1 MRLATVLLGKRAQIR
16 KLGPKS
22 IRLSLRGCTNRP
34 FYHIVVAPT
43 PAGRDKEIYEQ
54 LGTYDPM
61 PNDFNEKL
69 VSFNYERLK
78 HWLVVGATPTK
89 SVAQLLGLSGFLPLH
104 PMSTLTAERN
114 RKAAA
119 EKAAKLQEEAQEK
132 DQSTTE
138 GV

>member
-1 MRLATVLLGKRAQIR
+1 MRLTTALLGWRARYR

-22 IRLSLRGCTNRP
+22 IRLSLSGCTNRP

-54 LGTYDPM
+54 LGTYDPL

-78 HWLVVGATPTK
+78 HWLAMGATPTK
-89 SVAQLLGLSGFLPLH
+89 PVAQLLGLSGFLPLH
-104 PMSTLTAERN
+104 PMSSVIAERK

-119 EKAAKLQEEAQEK
+119 EKAAQQEAEEK
-132 DQSTTE
+132 DQSATD

>member
-1 MRLATVLLGKRAQIR
+1 MRLTTVLLGYRATYR

-22 IRLSLRGCTNRP
+22 IRLSLHGCTNRP

-54 LGTYDPM
+54 LGTYDPL

-78 HWLVVGATPTK
+78 HWLAMGATPTK
-89 SVAQLLGLSGFLPLH
+89 AVAQLLGLSGFLPLH
-104 PMSTLTAERN
+104 PMSAVTAERN

-119 EKAAKLQEEAQEK
+119 EKAAQQEAQEK
-132 DQSTTE
+132 DQVSTE